1 MDKHYD
7 EVQDVNDGKF
17 KEYCCR
23 GTKNVSIT
31 ENQVCNDFESG
42 DPSLPEGVLAI

>member
-7 EVQDVNDGKF
+7 GVQDINDGTF
-17 KEYCCR
+17 KEFCFR

-42 DPSLPEGVLAI
+42 DLSLPDGVLAI